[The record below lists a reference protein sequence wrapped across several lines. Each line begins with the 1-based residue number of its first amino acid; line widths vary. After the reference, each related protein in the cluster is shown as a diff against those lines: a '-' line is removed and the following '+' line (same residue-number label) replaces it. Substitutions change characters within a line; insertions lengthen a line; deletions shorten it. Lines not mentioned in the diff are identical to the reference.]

1 MLISIVENA
10 HNSEIYC
17 KYKEMQRFLNIF
29 FQMHFDVIM
38 KKNLDKQHSLRI
50 ICQDPNIETH
60 EAFMLMIIAH

>member
-1 MLISIVENA
+1 
-10 HNSEIYC
+10 
-17 KYKEMQRFLNIF
+17 MQRFLNIF